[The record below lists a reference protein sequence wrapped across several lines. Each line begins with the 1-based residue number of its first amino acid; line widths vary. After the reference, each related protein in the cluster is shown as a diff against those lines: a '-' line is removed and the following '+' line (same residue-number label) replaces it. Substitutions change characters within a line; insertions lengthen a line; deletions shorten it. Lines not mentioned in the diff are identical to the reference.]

1 MSIAVTVLQDAIITL
16 NVDNTFNKFEGRS
29 PEFGTFQAF
38 KDGSDLLLPSGQVT
52 ALRTA
57 ARRPEKIISLN
68 RYTATTHTTYT
79 CDFNPDENTSAFTPI
94 TWVTIGF
101 DAAITPAVNED
112 NYVTAAE
119 DLKNQMVQG
128 LRTVYSALEADAAA
142 FLETNKS
149 ATNDYPIETQ
159 IPGGT
164 DTAGVQSLPYVNR
177 QQIYQIMPAVFTRN
191 LLTYGKITDVANSE
205 AITNFQFIQ
214 AQGAGNAVNAAYQ
227 VQPGIFDEYRSN
239 FVGDVADA
247 DIMETHFFFPK
258 GSVGVYNWVPFEGR
272 TNKRISE
279 GEGWTTMIDPVM
291 GMEWQVHWKYECVAG
306 QYVMNF
312 SYTGSFAFMRAYSSD
327 NSVTP
332 ILKYEVQAQA

>member
-1 MSIAVTVLQDAIITL
+1 MSIAVTVLQDAIIKL
-16 NVDNTFNKFEGRS
+16 NANNTFNKFEGRS

-38 KDGSDLLLPSGQVT
+38 KDSADLLLPSGQVT

-57 ARRPEKIISLN
+57 ARRPEKVISLN
-68 RYTATTHTTYT
+68 RYTATTHTTYVCT
-79 CDFNPDENTSAFTPI
+79 FDPDENTSAFTPI
-94 TWVTIGF
+94 TWITIGF

-119 DLKNQMVQG
+119 DLKWQMEQG
-128 LRTVYSALEADAAA
+128 LRTVYIALENDAADY
-142 FLETNKS
+142 LEANKS

-164 DTAGVQSLPYVNR
+164 DVAGLQTLPYGDR
-177 QQIYQIMPAVFTRN
+177 KRIYQIMPAVFKRN
-191 LLTYGKITDVANSE
+191 LLTYGKIVDVANTE
-205 AITNFQFIQ
+205 AITNFDYIRQ
-214 AQGAGNAVNAAYQ
+214 QGSSNAENTAYQ

-239 FVGDVADA
+239 YVGDVEDA
-247 DIMETHFFFPK
+247 DVMETHFLFPK
-258 GSVGVYNWVPFEGR
+258 GSIGVYNWVPFEGR

-312 SYTGSFAFMRAYSSD
+312 SYTGSFAFMHAYSSD

-332 ILKYEVQAQA
+332 ILKYEVGAEV